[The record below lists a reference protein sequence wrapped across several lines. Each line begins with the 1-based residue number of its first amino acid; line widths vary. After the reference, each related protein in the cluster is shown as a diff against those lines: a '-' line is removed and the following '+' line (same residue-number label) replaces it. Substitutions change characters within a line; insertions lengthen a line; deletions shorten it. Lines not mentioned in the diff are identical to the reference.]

1 MACVRVVVV
10 GLALK
15 LAKAGQGRQAD
26 RLSVGRFVN
35 PKAEPPVWS
44 SAQELSAAAAA
55 ATALSVRPTQPTTSS
70 KPAAVSQPAIQ
81 SFSPL
86 PGTEPNSDQ
95 RNYLVASAQEYQFSE
110 EDISTVPY
118 LSPQSVLQHPLLR
131 LYCVFGDECFGS
143 AFCVWK
149 IIEIVGRVQ

>member
-1 MACVRVVVV
+1 MACERVVVV

-81 SFSPL
+81 FTS
-86 PGTEPNSDQ
+86 GNWTEQ
-95 RNYLVASAQEYQFSE
+95 W
-110 EDISTVPY
+110 ST
-118 LSPQSVLQHPLLR
+118 QLLGGQ
-131 LYCVFGDECFGS
+131 CS
-143 AFCVWK
+143 
-149 IIEIVGRVQ
+149 RVSI

>member
-55 ATALSVRPTQPTTSS
+55 ALSVRPTQPTTSS

-81 SFSPL
+81 STS
-86 PGTEPNSDQ
+86 GNWTEQ
-95 RNYLVASAQEYQFSE
+95 W
-110 EDISTVPY
+110 ST
-118 LSPQSVLQHPLLR
+118 QLLGGQ
-131 LYCVFGDECFGS
+131 CS
-143 AFCVWK
+143 
-149 IIEIVGRVQ
+149 RVSI